1 MVTYST
7 NELISSSEFAKKFGT
22 YLAQIQD
29 NTVEKLAILK
39 NNKVEAVIISKD
51 EYESMKEALKEVE
64 SKKILKS
71 IQSGLDDMKSGK
83 TKSIDKLWD
92 ELWIYNIQIIFL
104 KEAKQLSKKFKLL
117 KQDLQDL
124 IQDITINKD
133 FGVDLGSNLYKKRV
147 KNSSIPTGKSGG
159 FRVIIYYQVE
169 DNIVLIS
176 IYSKTQKDNIN
187 DEEIEDILKNYLKK

>member
-64 SKKILKS
+64 SKKILQS

-83 TKSIDKLWD
+83 TKAISLRPS
-92 ELWIYNIQIIFL
+92 ENNII
-104 KEAKQLSKKFKLL
+104 
-117 KQDLQDL
+117 
-124 IQDITINKD
+124 
-133 FGVDLGSNLYKKRV
+133 
-147 KNSSIPTGKSGG
+147 
-159 FRVIIYYQVE
+159 
-169 DNIVLIS
+169 
-176 IYSKTQKDNIN
+176 
-187 DEEIEDILKNYLKK
+187 

>member
-22 YLAQIQD
+22 YLAQIKD
-29 NTVEKLAILK
+29 NSVEKLAILK

-64 SKKILKS
+64 SKKILQS

-92 ELWIYNIQIIFL
+92 ELWIYNIQIIF
-104 KEAKQLSKKFKLL
+104 
-117 KQDLQDL
+117 
-124 IQDITINKD
+124 
-133 FGVDLGSNLYKKRV
+133 
-147 KNSSIPTGKSGG
+147 
-159 FRVIIYYQVE
+159 
-169 DNIVLIS
+169 
-176 IYSKTQKDNIN
+176 
-187 DEEIEDILKNYLKK
+187 

>member
-22 YLAQIQD
+22 YLAQIKD
-29 NTVEKLAILK
+29 NSVEKLAILK

-51 EYESMKEALKEVE
+51 EYESMKEALNEVE

-92 ELWIYNIQIIFL
+92 EL
-104 KEAKQLSKKFKLL
+104 
-117 KQDLQDL
+117 
-124 IQDITINKD
+124 
-133 FGVDLGSNLYKKRV
+133 
-147 KNSSIPTGKSGG
+147 
-159 FRVIIYYQVE
+159 
-169 DNIVLIS
+169 
-176 IYSKTQKDNIN
+176 
-187 DEEIEDILKNYLKK
+187 